1 MAPQD
6 VVVHYDD
13 LTTLNN
19 SLKDIITEFQQAG
32 DRESDLQSAIGKPFG
47 KSDLSDKAHEFE
59 DGWHL
64 HRKKLLADMQKV
76 QQHVQGVLDGFQ
88 NWDTKTGNS
97 IANATSGKGSGH
109 PAPLA
114 P

>member
-19 SLKDIITEFQQAG
+19 SLKDIIAEFEQAG
-32 DRESDLQSAIGKPFG
+32 DRESDLQTAIGKPFG
-47 KSDLSDKAHEFE
+47 KSDLSDKAGDFE
-59 DGWHL
+59 SNWDI
-64 HRKKLLADMQKV
+64 HRKKLLGDLQTV

-88 NWDTKTGNS
+88 NWDTKTGNQ
-97 IANATSGKGSGH
+97 IANQTSGGTTGQ
-109 PAPLA
+109 PAPTH
-114 P
+114 